1 MIPPSPSQREP
12 TTLRAIPIRVRRF
25 TGVAL
30 SILVLAAPAA
40 RADAPVAA
48 TEPPASRLVGTWR
61 LHSFVEV
68 RPSGE
73 VVPSG
78 RYGPNVTGR
87 IVYDAAGNMMAQ
99 LANPDRPKFAAD
111 SAMRGTP
118 EEIKRAFEGYN
129 AYFGTYVV
137 DEASGTIRHRV
148 ESNLFPNAV
157 GTEFTRRFRLD
168 GDELTLELPPAA
180 IQGEQRVVRLVWRRV
195 D

>member
-1 MIPPSPSQREP
+1 MVQCVAPPKQPAMNKPS
-12 TTLRAIPIRVRRF
+12 ARF
-25 TGVAL
+25 KPFACVAL
-30 SILVLAAPAA
+30 CSLWLL
-40 RADAPVAA
+40 APVASA
-48 TEPPASRLVGTWR
+48 EPPAAVSAPSASRLVGTWR
-61 LHSFVEV
+61 LQSFVEV

-78 RYGPNVTGR
+78 RYGPNVIGM

-99 LANPDRPKFAAD
+99 LGNPDRPTFAGD

-118 EEIKRAFEGYN
+118 EEVKLAFEGYN

-137 DEASGTIRHRV
+137 DEPSATIRHRV

-157 GTEFTRRFRLD
+157 GTEFTRRFHLQ
-168 GDELTLELPPAA
+168 GDELTLELPPTP
-180 IQGEQRVVRLVWRRV
+180 IQGEQRVVRLVWRRA

>member
-1 MIPPSPSQREP
+1 M
-12 TTLRAIPIRVRRF
+12 RAIPVLPGRF
-25 TGVAL
+25 TAVAL
-30 SILVLAAPAA
+30 STLMLLAPAA
-40 RADAPVAA
+40 HADAPAA
-48 TEPPASRLVGTWR
+48 AAEPSASRLVGTWR

-68 RPSGE
+68 RPGGD

-111 SAMRGTP
+111 NAMRGTP

-148 ESNLFPNAV
+148 EGNLFPNAV

-168 GDELTLELPPAA
+168 GDELTLELPPAL
-180 IQGEQRVVRLVWRRV
+180 IQGEQRVVRLVWRRA